1 MVRLLYT
8 IVAFLDDYRY
18 EMWKGASPEP
28 FKPILQAGSGPTCIL
43 FQLYLPLGC

>member
-28 FKPILQAGSGPTCIL
+28 FKPILHARDQHASYFSST
-43 FQLYLPLGC
+43 YL